1 MKKTITQI
9 FAFSF
14 WFIYNAFVGKL
25 ILHYLLNLE
34 FIPASI
40 CYIFIIVLPFV
51 LFFEI
56 FVKILLLSTI
66 SSKLKF
72 LPAHLES
79 LSQIDIKTFNYY
91 TNALESL
98 GFTRISDL
106 ELSESSLTVAR
117 IFSHPKHFCFAEV
130 MQTPGRSSVFCAIG
144 SALEKEWSVS
154 FRDNSFIHAIVY
166 AFLRRP
172 KGIIVVKQGVT
183 PEELLRSHLKFRQK
197 IMRDLNLQ
205 LLPDISIEAYFDQ
218 SQRSR
223 IGQRKALWR
232 KSVII
237 GLLEMGLFNFKSEV
251 QKSEWLGDYAR
262 LAAKK
267 G

>member
-1 MKKTITQI
+1 MKKTIIQI
-9 FAFSF
+9 SAFSF
-14 WFIYNAFVGKL
+14 WFIYTAFVGKV

-40 CYIFIIVLPFV
+40 CYIFIIVLPFI

-56 FVKILLLSTI
+56 FVKILLLSNI
-66 SSKLKF
+66 SRKLKIV
-72 LPAHLES
+72 PAQSES

-91 TNALESL
+91 TNTLESL

-117 IFSHPKHFCFAEV
+117 NFSHPKHFCFAEV
-130 MQTPGRSSVFCAIG
+130 IQTPGRSLVFCAIN
-144 SALEKEWSVS
+144 SALEQEWSVS
-154 FRDNSFIHAIVY
+154 FKDNSPNQAIVY

-172 KGIIVVKQGVT
+172 RRITVVQQGVT

-218 SQRSR
+218 SQRAR
-223 IGQRKALWR
+223 TRLRKALWR
-232 KSVII
+232 KSVIV
-237 GLLEMGLFNFKSEV
+237 GLLEMNIFAFKSEV

-262 LAAKK
+262 LTAKK